1 MSTELE
7 GFLKE
12 TLVAYSSYSFFVCA
26 EELRNIAFHHCQ
38 QTREKKK
45 MKQVNESQQLKRNG
59 TERCRKYN
67 ENNQRNVQAEME
79 LMIITATAHLIQS
92 KDTGR

>member
-1 MSTELE
+1 MNNELD
-7 GFLKE
+7 GFSKE
-12 TLVAYSSYSFFVCA
+12 TLVAYSSYYFFVCA
-26 EELRNIAFHHCQ
+26 NELRNIAFHQSQ

-67 ENNQRNVQAEME
+67 ENNQRNV
-79 LMIITATAHLIQS
+79 
-92 KDTGR
+92 

>member
-1 MSTELE
+1 
-7 GFLKE
+7 
-12 TLVAYSSYSFFVCA
+12 
-26 EELRNIAFHHCQ
+26 
-38 QTREKKK
+38 

-67 ENNQRNVQAEME
+67 ENNQRHVQAEME